1 MLPLRVFIERHFKG
15 MAIRTRIWEIH
26 GGSVSERVV
35 AISMVMEI
43 FLDLDLLFT
52 EIVGGRTISISW
64 PSIKNT
70 GVVATV
76 LRSCATC

>member
-1 MLPLRVFIERHFKG
+1 

-26 GGSVSERVV
+26 GGSVSKRVV

-70 GVVATV
+70 GVVDTV
-76 LRSCATC
+76 LRFCATC